1 MYFEGI
7 EFGVIEAILLGL
19 WGLLGYL
26 WRTQAGDVRQTTLD
40 LNQLSIK
47 FAESKGSMEATN
59 RTLFAN
65 IDEMKE
71 AIQRVENLLLKK

>member
-1 MYFEGI
+1 MNFEGI
-7 EFGVIEAILLGL
+7 EFGVVEAVLLGL

-47 FAESKGSMEATN
+47 FAESKGSMEAPN